1 MKSFKDID
9 IKMLLKKAEEL
20 RALFVLGE
28 LVIPFIE
35 EIFVFV
41 SEIQPLFKE
50 INTAIEDNI
59 KKMPKASKQ
68 LSKVNEANELATSEI
83 MDIVDGLFNKTAQ
96 VTENLNKMKGINDK
110 ALELPHKVVNIIADA
125 LASTDSEKANS
136 LKQEIEA
143 SKQMNQDEFTS
154 AYTETNEVIQSIVD
168 DSNSI
173 MMSLQVQDI
182 TAQQIAAVS
191 NLLETVQGKLMG
203 ILEKF
208 NNINVADINDMNVN
222 PAVTQAINETR
233 IANMHRRIAYDPEA
247 IEAITNKDS
256 RQENVDSLIDA
267 FEHNK
272 LDVNNIQE
280 DAGSE
285 ITDPSDVDAM
295 FNAANAS
302 FAASAPAEVE
312 SQTPSPAIPMEDE
325 DGMDAVSQDDIDA
338 LFNSL

>member
-50 INTAIEDNI
+50 INAAIEDNI

-68 LSKVNEANELATSEI
+68 LSKVNEANELATNEI

-96 VTENLNKMKGINDK
+96 VTENLNKMKGVNEDT
-110 ALELPHKVVNIIADA
+110 LQLPKKVVDIIAGA
-125 LASTDSEKANS
+125 LADTEGEKANTI
-136 LKQEIEA
+136 KQEIEA
-143 SKQMNQDEFTS
+143 HKQANKDEFD
-154 AYTETNEVIQSIVD
+154 AAFNETNEVIQSIVN
-168 DSNSI
+168 DSNNI

-191 NLLETVQGKLMG
+191 NLLETVQDKLAG
-203 ILEKF
+203 ILDKF
-208 NNINVADINDMNVN
+208 NNINVSDINDMNVN
-222 PAVTQAINETR
+222 PAVTRAISESR
-233 IANMHRRIAYDPEA
+233 VANMHRRIAYDPEA
-247 IEAITNKDS
+247 IDAITNKDS
-256 RQENVDSLIDA
+256 RQDNVDSLINA
-267 FEHNK
+267 FEHNE
-272 LDVNNIQE
+272 LDLQ
-280 DAGSE
+280 SE
-285 ITDPSDVDAM
+285 EVADPSEVDAM
-295 FNAANAS
+295 FEAANAT
-302 FAASAPAEVE
+302 ANTEAEE
-312 SQTPSPAIPMEDE
+312 QTPEATTPVLSDE

>member
-9 IKMLLKKAEEL
+9 IKLLLKKAEEL

-50 INTAIEDNI
+50 INAAIEDNI

-68 LSKVNEANELATSEI
+68 LSKVNEANELATNEI

-96 VTENLNKMKGINDK
+96 VTENLNKMKGANEDT
-110 ALELPHKVVNIIADA
+110 LQLPKKVVDIIAGA
-125 LASTDSEKANS
+125 LADTQGEKANTI
-136 LKQEIEA
+136 KQEIEA
-143 SKQMNQDEFTS
+143 HKQANKDEFDA
-154 AYTETNEVIQSIVD
+154 AYNETNEVIQSIVN
-168 DSNSI
+168 DSNNI

-191 NLLETVQGKLMG
+191 NLLETVQDKLAG
-203 ILEKF
+203 ILDKF
-208 NNINVADINDMNVN
+208 NNINVADINDMKVN
-222 PAVTQAINETR
+222 PAVTRAISESR
-233 IANMHRRIAYDPEA
+233 VANMHRRIAYDPEA
-247 IEAITNKDS
+247 IDAITNKDS
-256 RQENVDSLIDA
+256 RQESVDSLIDA
-267 FEHNK
+267 FEHNE
-272 LDVNNIQE
+272 LDLQ
-280 DAGSE
+280 SE
-285 ITDPSDVDAM
+285 VVADPSEVDAM
-295 FNAANAS
+295 FEVANAT
-302 FAASAPAEVE
+302 ANTETEEQAPEVSAPVL
-312 SQTPSPAIPMEDE
+312 SDE

>member
-9 IKMLLKKAEEL
+9 IKLLLKKAEEL

-50 INTAIEDNI
+50 INAAIEDNI

-68 LSKVNEANELATSEI
+68 LSKVNEANELATNEI

-96 VTENLNKMKGINDK
+96 VTENLNKMKGANEDT
-110 ALELPHKVVNIIADA
+110 LQLPKKVVDIIAGA
-125 LASTDSEKANS
+125 LADTQGEKANTI
-136 LKQEIEA
+136 KQEIEA
-143 SKQMNQDEFTS
+143 HKQASKDEFDA
-154 AYTETNEVIQSIVD
+154 AYNETNEVIQSIVN
-168 DSNSI
+168 DSNNI

-191 NLLETVQGKLMG
+191 NLLETVQDKLAG
-203 ILEKF
+203 ILDKF
-208 NNINVADINDMNVN
+208 NNINVADINDMKVN
-222 PAVTQAINETR
+222 PAVTRAISESR
-233 IANMHRRIAYDPEA
+233 VANMHRRIAYDPEA
-247 IEAITNKDS
+247 IDAITNKDS
-256 RQENVDSLIDA
+256 RQESVDSLIDA
-267 FEHNK
+267 FEHNE
-272 LDVNNIQE
+272 LDLQ
-280 DAGSE
+280 SE
-285 ITDPSDVDAM
+285 VVADPSEVDAM
-295 FNAANAS
+295 FEVANAT
-302 FAASAPAEVE
+302 ANTETEEQAPEVSAPVL
-312 SQTPSPAIPMEDE
+312 SDE